1 MLLVARHEYLS
12 NVLRRGFL
20 FATFGVPLFTI
31 GLMILVTAVT
41 VQLSVDAEIGPVGFV
56 DQSGLITGADVSGTP
71 FLEFSSEAALVD
83 AFDAEELG
91 GYFIIPPDYLAQG
104 RIQVVTRTG
113 MPQGLR
119 DDIDR
124 FLAAQLSQSVDAQTA
139 ARLQNPVTLELY
151 LQDSGRTVQEDAS
164 VTLFMMPVIFTM
176 IFMIT
181 LQTAGS
187 YLMSGV
193 VEEKSNRIMEVLITS
208 VTPNQLLGGKVLGL
222 GALALTQVAIWL
234 VAVVV
239 ILEAGQG
246 LAALAGVTLQAD
258 YVLLALVYFLLSF
271 FLLASIMAAIGA
283 VTGSE
288 QESRQVA
295 GLFSLVLVIPIF
307 FLVSFIT
314 EPNGPIAIFLTLFP
328 FTAPMSVI
336 LRLGI
341 TTVPVEQIVVSLILL
356 ALTALAAAWI
366 SGRIFGWSLLLYG
379 KRPGPRTLWRA
390 IRRAEPMGTTAT
402 EGAQS

>member
-246 LAALAGVTLQAD
+246 LAALAGVTLQVD

>member
-31 GLMILVTAVT
+31 GLMIVVTAVT
-41 VQLSVDAEIGPVGFV
+41 LQVSVEADIGPVGFV
-56 DQSGLITGADVSGTP
+56 DQSGLFAGADTSGTP
-71 FLEFSSEAALVD
+71 FLEFSSEAAVVE
-83 AFDAEELG
+83 AFDTEELG
-91 GYFIIPPDYLAQG
+91 GYFIIPADYLARG
-104 RIQVVTRTG
+104 RIEVVTRTG

-119 DDIDR
+119 DDVNQ
-124 FLAAQLSQSVDAQTA
+124 FLAAQLSRSVDAQTA

-151 LQDSGRTVQEDAS
+151 LQDSGRTIQEDAS

-208 VTPNQLLGGKVLGL
+208 VTPNELLGGKVLGL

-246 LAALAGVTLQAD
+246 LAALSGVTLQAD
-258 YVLLALVYFLLSF
+258 YILLALVYFLLSF

-283 VTGSE
+283 VSGSE

-314 EPNGPIAIFLTLFP
+314 EPNGPIAVFLTLFP
-328 FTAPMSVI
+328 FTSPMSVI

-341 TTVPVEQIVVSLILL
+341 TSVPVEQIVVSLILL

-366 SGRIFGWSLLLYG
+366 SGRVFGWSLLLYG